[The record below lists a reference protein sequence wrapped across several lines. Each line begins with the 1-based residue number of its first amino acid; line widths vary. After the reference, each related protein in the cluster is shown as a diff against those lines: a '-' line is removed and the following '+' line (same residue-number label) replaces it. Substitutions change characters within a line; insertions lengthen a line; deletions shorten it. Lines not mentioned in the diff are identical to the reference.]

1 VRVLHQ
7 ASSPFA
13 GGYRSDS
20 VAPWPPGES
29 REVAPEVAAYL
40 TDTFGSAFVVEASE
54 SEASIDI
61 LDPTAD
67 APTRKRK

>member
-1 VRVLHQ
+1 LRVLHL
-7 ASSPFA
+7 ASSPFT

-29 REVAPEVAAYL
+29 REVTPEAGAYL
-40 TDTFGSAFVVEASE
+40 TATFGSAFVAEAPE
-54 SEASIDI
+54 PAASIDI